1 MNAIDTTTRQF
12 QDLADKF
19 EITELVH
26 RLGRA
31 LDEGDWEELA
41 TLYTADATARTPGGL
56 ATGRTALVTQAG
68 RNHSPDR
75 QIQHV
80 ISGILIDLEGDTAK
94 VRANLLVVF
103 AWGPAQDPALGSQ
116 PRLTLGEVY
125 RFDAVRTSDG
135 WQFSSVAS
143 KPVWS
148 VGTRPEPSAA

>member
-1 MNAIDTTTRQF
+1 MNAIDISTGRI

-31 LDEGDWEELA
+31 LDEGDWDELA
-41 TLYTADATARTPGGL
+41 ALYTHDATARTPGGK
-56 ATGRTALVTQAG
+56 AVGRAALVGQAG

-75 QIQHV
+75 QIQHI
-80 ISGILIDLEGDTAK
+80 ISGIIVELNGDTAT
-94 VRANLLVVF
+94 VRANLLCVF
-103 AWGPAQDPALGSQ
+103 AWGPTQDPTLGSQ

-125 RFDAVRTSDG
+125 RFAAVRTGDG

-143 KPVWS
+143 SPVWS
-148 VGTRPEPSAA
+148 VGTRPRPSAA